1 MSTLNEEEEEN
12 DEINTRTNLVANP
25 APAKQSKSKF
35 CLGLFLLLV
44 VDIIWVASSEASRYL
59 FKDIHY
65 DKPYMSTYIKTSMF
79 SIYLMGFI
87 LYAPW
92 RRQCI
97 RCACDDYPGQYQLV
111 RETDTEDTDSEY
123 QSKNSLSESI
133 YVPTKLPSASE
144 LDSSDGEKKSKN
156 RVKFNH
162 VMEVRH
168 LEDTEETKMA
178 RMNYGA
184 ALRAKFRSKSKKGK
198 LTVPQVMRI
207 SFFFSVVFFIGN
219 VAYQEALAVSEV
231 SLVNV
236 LSSTSG
242 LFTLILAALFP
253 SGSSDRFTLSK
264 LCAVLLSI
272 AGITMVGLGAS
283 NTDIQSLFNFNN
295 SSLGILWSLIG
306 TFCYALYL
314 VSLKKSVGSDDNL
327 DVPMFF
333 GFVGMFSFTLL
344 WPGMVALHYAG
355 VEPFELPNKTSIIL
369 VLVNGLVGTVISELL
384 WIWGC
389 LLTSSLIATMS
400 LSLTIPL
407 SITLDIVF
415 RKIQFSWLFYAG
427 VGPVFAAFLCVT
439 YLCHKP
445 ESDPILTLIKKLCSC
460 LCCCCRKK
468 KVMQIMNKRSLSHLW
483 NPHDN

>member
-1 MSTLNEEEEEN
+1 
-12 DEINTRTNLVANP
+12 
-25 APAKQSKSKF
+25 AKQSKSKF

-111 RETDTEDTDSEY
+111 SSTSVSISYNVFVVCLTTERSLFYHEP
-123 QSKNSLSESI
+123 SKQL
-133 YVPTKLPSASE
+133 TC
-144 LDSSDGEKKSKN
+144 KN
-156 RVKFNH
+156 LVENVGRFKTRTQKEVDH
-162 VMEVRH
+162 VH
-168 LEDTEETKMA
+168 SWTIIFINIKQCYYSDTEETKMA

-184 ALRAKFRSKSKKGK
+184 ALRAKFRSKSKK
-198 LTVPQVMRI
+198 VMRI

-460 LCCCCRKK
+460 LCCCCRKN
-468 KVMQIMNKRSLSHLW
+468 VLRLN
-483 NPHDN
+483 HDQEKLDFGSNSI

>member
-1 MSTLNEEEEEN
+1 
-12 DEINTRTNLVANP
+12 
-25 APAKQSKSKF
+25 KSKF

-97 RCACDDYPGQYQLV
+97 RCACDDYPGQYQL
-111 RETDTEDTDSEY
+111 EIIFGY
-123 QSKNSLSESI
+123 FLAINSNKAILYLDISESI

-144 LDSSDGEKKSKN
+144 LDSSDD

-460 LCCCCRKK
+460 LC
-468 KVMQIMNKRSLSHLW
+468 
-483 NPHDN
+483 